1 MVNIRVYSGLYLD
14 DVEFFTEQESFF
26 FGKRGGSTHDF
37 LLENNEFIIGFGM
50 RSGAWIDALQII
62 TNKRRSEWFGNVN
75 GGSQHELTIPN
86 DSHRICGVYGEVE
99 QWIMEIGFQYCII
112 K

>member
-1 MVNIRVYSGLYLD
+1 V
-14 DVEFFTEQESFF
+14 
-26 FGKRGGSTHDF
+26 
-37 LLENNEFIIGFGM
+37 

-62 TNKRRSEWFGNVN
+62 TNKRPSEWFGNVN

-99 QWIMEIGFQYCII
+99 QWIMQIGLQYCII